1 MKLQI
6 AGYKLQVFLLRLLV
20 TFLSSLITV
29 VFAST
34 VDDIVGLI
42 EQRYN
47 ELHDVQGRFTQ
58 ISYIK
63 DIEKTEKY
71 EGKFYIKKP
80 DNLKWAYSK
89 PRDEEVVI
97 RESAIWIYKKTEKQI
112 LKSTYNKDTL
122 KQVPIALL
130 NSLGNLK
137 SVFDITLIKEN
148 TLELKPKEKVGVIKK
163 IYLEVITG
171 DFPVKAFTVFD
182 AYGNK
187 IDIVVKN
194 VKINHGIEDSFFI
207 LKPPP
212 GVEVIDL
219 NQ

>member
-1 MKLQI
+1 LS
-6 AGYKLQVFLLRLLV
+6 LV
-20 TFLSSLITV
+20 TV
-29 VFAST
+29 GNAST

-42 EQRYN
+42 EQKYN
-47 ELHDVQGRFTQ
+47 ELHDVQGRFIQ
-58 ISYIK
+58 ISYLK
-63 DIEKTEKY
+63 DLERTERY
-71 EGKFYIKKP
+71 EGKFSIKKP
-80 DNLKWAYSK
+80 DNLRWVYSK

-97 RESAIWIYKKTEKQI
+97 RKGDIWIYKKTEKQI

-122 KQVPIALL
+122 KQVPLALL

-137 SVFDITLIKEN
+137 GAFDITLIKEN
-148 TLELKPKEKVGVIKK
+148 TLELKPKGEMGVIKK

-187 IDIVVKN
+187 IDITVKD
-194 VKINHGIEDSFFI
+194 VKINQGIKDSLFI
-207 LKPPP
+207 LKPLP
-212 GVEVIDL
+212 GVEIIDL